1 MGRYQSFVRFPR
13 GDGVLS
19 RLGRA
24 QQARDDPGSP
34 RPPSAAWRSP
44 SPRKVPHL
52 MLWTILVI
60 LLIVLVVLAIM
71 GRGRFGSR

>member
-1 MGRYQSFVRFPR
+1 MGRYQSFVRFRAATPFSGDRKLETIPDRR
-13 GDGVLS
+13 GHR
-19 RLGRA
+19 RL
-24 QQARDDPGSP
+24 PGDLL
-34 RPPSAAWRSP
+34 
-44 SPRKVPHL
+44 PRKVRHL

>member
-1 MGRYQSFVRFPR
+1 M
-13 GDGVLS
+13 
-19 RLGRA
+19 GRA

-34 RPPSAAWRSP
+34 RPPWAAWRSP
-44 SPRKVPHL
+44 SPERCHL